1 MCCKLPLRT
10 KWSCIINPTPD
21 ILNALRAATAER
33 HTRLDSG
40 LAIGATHASLDD
52 YRDHLLMLR
61 GWLAPLE
68 SWLSGFEDGPQLA
81 LPVVL
86 RAPLIDADLAAFAA
100 PPGSGSEHESAPW
113 PVHASGAYRW
123 GVWYVIEGSQLGGAV
138 LYQRLA
144 GRLAPHPLGYLRGA
158 PEGPGP
164 RWRSFMQA
172 LKANVTTPEEI
183 EEACRG
189 ACDAFDRI
197 LACAAQPSV

>member
-1 MCCKLPLRT
+1 M
-10 KWSCIINPTPD
+10 
-21 ILNALRAATAER
+21 RAATAER
-33 HTRLDSG
+33 HTRLDTG
-40 LAIGATHASLDD
+40 LAIGAEHASLAD

-68 SWLSGFEDGPQLA
+68 AWLLEFEDGPQLA

-86 RAPLIDADLAAFAA
+86 RAPLIDADLADPAL
-100 PPGSGSEHESAPW
+100 PPGAPVRQAGAPW
-113 PVHASGAYRW
+113 PQHASAAYRW

-144 GRLAPHPLGYLRGA
+144 GPLAPHPLSYLRAA

-172 LKANVTTPEEI
+172 LKANVTTPEDI
-183 EEACRG
+183 AEACQG

-197 LACAAQPSV
+197 LARAVKPSV